1 MPVVLGAVVGIVDV
15 EVREVLAAVQGTAAA
30 APSAAD
36 MAMTRGTI
44 LAARRSAI
52 HLISTNIWSWL
63 SSFALSFPSAGTGTA
78 AFFQRSRTLFG
89 LPVTIRSDSE
99 HVMVA
104 ALAPVLRR
112 IAAVAPPLIFLYQQL
127 AVCAPP
133 SDFSWLA
140 IGTPSVGKATVR
152 QKITWRD
159 GWGCRTHG
167 CRADPG

>member
-1 MPVVLGAVVGIVDV
+1 M
-15 EVREVLAAVQGTAAA
+15 RY
-30 APSAAD
+30 
-36 MAMTRGTI
+36 
-44 LAARRSAI
+44 AI

-78 AFFQRSRTLFG
+78 AFFQRSRTLVG

-104 ALAPVLRR
+104 ASAPVLRR

-133 SDFSWLA
+133 SDLSWLA
-140 IGTPSVGKATVR
+140 IGTPSVGKGIVCQRT
-152 QKITWRD
+152 TCPN
-159 GWGCRTHG
+159 GWGRGLRDSRMPSGSWLMAVTSTLPRICSIRILLRLRKG
-167 CRADPG
+167 EARRGWS